1 LSLYLSLYFLI
12 FDLCVTW
19 SVIVFDHLASCIRV
33 ISI

>member
-1 LSLYLSLYFLI
+1 LLDFLI
-12 FDLCVTW
+12 FDLRVTW